1 MSSSD
6 SADGC
11 DQLTETEAEDA
22 AFETFVRELAAR
34 TDRQLVDLLAEP
46 LDLEDAIGKPP
57 DLADLLAEP
66 PDLADAISPT
76 SSSLVRKGVNLTT
89 LSSCATRHEHLY
101 INALM

>member
-1 MSSSD
+1 VSSSD

-57 DLADLLAEP
+57 DLAELLTEP
-66 PDLADAISPT
+66 PDLADAIS
-76 SSSLVRKGVNLTT
+76 SWSFLVRKGGLENW
-89 LSSCATRHEHLY
+89 EG
-101 INALM
+101 NP